1 MRTGINPLYKTILAL
16 VFFLQS
22 QNGFGQNDPDMPNF
36 PGNTMTKEEFMILR
50 SEAIGVRRGIIKD
63 TPFNPMDRIV
73 AIRKMEEQERILALN
88 HAPQVAWTE
97 IGPNP
102 IPNGQ
107 VQSGS
112 QLPVSGRTISIA
124 VHPTDANIVYVG
136 TAQGGLYRTTDG
148 GTTWTPMLDNAL
160 SLAIGSVAISPSQP
174 ETIYVGTGEPN
185 FSSDSYFGVG
195 IYRIDNASSGSPTI
209 TGPLGSS
216 SFNGRA
222 VSKII
227 VHPTDP
233 ATIFVSST
241 SGVGGIRSAST
252 SPLPNVGVYRSTN
265 ATAASPTFTQIGV
278 LGSPNNNI
286 NVRDIAI
293 DPSNANILLA
303 NLVANGGGIYRS
315 INALAATPTWTSI
328 VTFSST
334 STSGLT
340 AEFAA
345 IHPGADINATF
356 YIATGNNTVVTN
368 AGRVLKSTDGGAS
381 FSQINS
387 VTFCSPQCFY
397 NIAVAVD
404 PTNVN
409 NVYIGGTGANT
420 FDRSTNGGTTFTP
433 VQDNIHTDSHVIA
446 VAPSAPATIY
456 FGSDGG
462 IYKSTNSGTTWT
474 SLNNAT
480 FRATQFMSI
489 AVHPT
494 DLNYTIGGTQDNGT
508 EYRNSAGTWTRS
520 DFGDG
525 GYAVIDQNAVNTTN
539 VNMYHTYYNA
549 NTLTGY
555 AYVGLSSATEGTW
568 FYRGCNPPGNPSPTN
583 GITCTATI
591 NFYAP
596 LERGPG
602 NPNSIY
608 YGADRLYRSVDLGV
622 NNATVSQTFA
632 SPISAIGIAA
642 SNDNVRIIGRND
654 GGLFGTTT
662 GSAVLTD
669 LDAGNAVPN
678 SPIARTV
685 VAPSDVNT
693 AYVTLSAFNVVNV
706 WKTTNLN
713 NANPT
718 WTAAAGSGGTAL
730 PLVPV
735 NSIVVAPTNANKV
748 FAGTDIG
755 VYYSADGGATWN
767 PFGTGLP
774 RVAVF
779 GMAITAGNVLR
790 IATHGRGMWEITLSG
805 VLSVKWLSVSG
816 NLTNQK
822 QAMIGW
828 KVNETNVYSYEVQK
842 STDGRNFSSI
852 GTVNSK
858 GNGENSYEFT
868 ESASLQGTAF
878 YRIKQVDI
886 DGRPG
891 FSSIIRL
898 TTDSRAN
905 VTVYPN
911 PAVDQMIVTVGRELR
926 DTKMLLTDLA
936 GKVLRSFT
944 IQQLSFTFDLTPY
957 PKGVYILKFDGG
969 VSERIIKL

>member
-1 MRTGINPLYKTILAL
+1 MNMRNMINLLYKTILA
-16 VFFLQS
+16 VIFFLQS
-22 QNGFGQNDPDMPNF
+22 QNSFGQNDPDMPNF
-36 PGNTMTKEEFMILR
+36 PGNSITKEEFMILR
-50 SEAIGVRRGIIKD
+50 SEAIGMRRGLEKNK
-63 TPFNPMDRIV
+63 PFNPMDRIV
-73 AIRKMEEQERILALN
+73 AIRKMEEQERTLALN

-107 VQSGS
+107 VVSGS
-112 QLPVSGRTISIA
+112 QLAVSGRTISIA
-124 VHPTDANIVYVG
+124 VHPTNANIVYVG

-148 GTTWTPMLDNAL
+148 GTTWTPLLDNAL

-174 ETIYVGTGEPN
+174 ETIYVGTGEPH
-185 FSSDSYFGVG
+185 FSLDSYFGVG
-195 IYRIDNASSGSPTI
+195 IYRIDNASSGNPTI

-222 VSKII
+222 IGKII

-233 ATIFVSST
+233 ATIFVAST
-241 SGVGGIRSAST
+241 SGVGGIVAVST
-252 SPLPNVGVYRSTN
+252 SPLPNRGVYRSTN
-265 ATAASPTFTQIGV
+265 ATSASPTFTQIGV
-278 LGSPNNNI
+278 LASPNNNFS
-286 NVRDIAI
+286 VRDIAI
-293 DPSNANILLA
+293 DPSNANILVA
-303 NLVANGGGIYRS
+303 NLVVGGGGIYRS
-315 INALAATPTWTSI
+315 INALAATPTWTQ
-328 VTFSST
+328 VFAFTTGTT
-334 STSGLT
+334 SNLT

-345 IHPGADINATF
+345 IHPVADINATF
-356 YIATGNNTVVTN
+356 YAATGNNAANTGT
-368 AGRVLKSTDGGAS
+368 GRILKSTDGGA
-381 FSQINS
+381 
-387 VTFCSPQCFY
+387 TFTQVNATAFCGGQCFY
-397 NIAVAVD
+397 DIAVAVD

-409 NVYIGGTGANT
+409 NVYVGGTTSST
-420 FDRSTNGGTTFTP
+420 FIRSTNGGTSFSV
-433 VQDNIHTDSHVIA
+433 VQDNLHTDSHVIA
-446 VAPSAPATIY
+446 VAPSSPTTIY

-539 VNMYHTYYNA
+539 VTMYHTYFN
-549 NTLTGY
+549 NSMLGGY
-555 AYVGLSSATEGTW
+555 GVATLSSVTEGGWT
-568 FYRGCNPPGNPSPTN
+568 FRGCNGANGN
-583 GITCTATI
+583 GIVCTGTV

-602 NPNSIY
+602 SPNSIY
-608 YGADRLYRSVDLGV
+608 YGSDRLYRSVDLGA

-632 SPISAIGIAA
+632 SAISAIGIAP

-662 GSAVLTD
+662 GSAALTD

-678 SPIARTV
+678 SPIGRTV
-685 VAPSDVNT
+685 IAASDANT

-730 PLVPV
+730 PQVPV
-735 NSIVVAPTNANKV
+735 NSFVVAPTNANKI

-755 VYYSADGGATWN
+755 VYYSSDGGATWN

-805 VLSVKWLSVSG
+805 VLSVKWLSVTG

-822 QAMIGW
+822 QPMIGW

-878 YRIKQVDI
+878 YRIKQIDK

-898 TTDSRAN
+898 TTDPRAN

-911 PAVDQMIVTVGRELR
+911 PAVDQMMITVGRELR

-936 GKVLRSFT
+936 GKVLKSFT

-957 PKGVYILKFDGG
+957 PKGVYILKFNGG

>member
-1 MRTGINPLYKTILAL
+1 MNMRNILKRICKTILAL
-16 VFFLQS
+16 FFFVQS
-22 QNGFGQNDPDMPNF
+22 QSSFGQNDPDMPNF

-63 TPFNPMDRIV
+63 TPFNPMDRIL
-73 AIRKMEEQERILALN
+73 AIRKMEDQERILALN

-107 VQSGS
+107 VVSGS
-112 QLPVSGRTISIA
+112 QLAVSGRTIAIA
-124 VHPTDANIVYVG
+124 VHPTNANIVYVG

-148 GTTWTPMLDNAL
+148 GTTWTPLLDNAL

-195 IYRIDNASSGSPTI
+195 IYRIDNASSPTPTI

-216 SFNGRA
+216 SFNGRS
-222 VSKII
+222 VSKIV

-241 SGVGGIRSAST
+241 SGVGGIRSAAT
-252 SPLPNVGVYRSTN
+252 SPVPNVGVYRSTN

-278 LGSPNNNI
+278 LASPNNNI
-286 NVRDIAI
+286 SVRDIAI

-315 INALAATPTWTSI
+315 ANALAATPTWASI

-345 IHPGADINATF
+345 IHPGADANATF
-356 YIATGNNTVVTN
+356 YLATGNNTVVTN
-368 AGRVLKSTDGGAS
+368 AGRVLKSTDGGAT
-381 FSQINS
+381 FSQINA
-387 VTFCSPQCFY
+387 VNFCNPQCFY
-397 NIAVAVD
+397 NIAVDVD

-420 FDRSTNGGTTFTP
+420 FSRSTNGGTTFTP
-433 VQDNIHTDSHVIA
+433 VQDNLHTDSHVIA
-446 VAPSAPATIY
+446 VAPSSPTTIY
-456 FGSDGG
+456 YGSDGG

-480 FRATQFMSI
+480 FRATQFMGI

-494 DLNYTIGGTQDNGT
+494 DFNFTIGGTQDNGT
-508 EYRNSAGTWTRS
+508 EYRNTSGTWTRS

-539 VNMYHTYYNA
+539 VNMYHTYFNST
-549 NTLTGY
+549 TLAGY
-555 AYVGLSSATEGTW
+555 GVASLSTVTEGGWT
-568 FYRGCNPPGNPSPTN
+568 FRGCNGISGN
-583 GITCTATI
+583 GIVCPTTV

-622 NNATVSQTFA
+622 NNATVSQTFTSA
-632 SPISAIGIAA
+632 ISAIGIAP

-669 LDAGNAVPN
+669 LDAGNTVPN
-678 SPIARTV
+678 STIVRTV

-693 AYVTLSAFNVVNV
+693 AYVTLSVFNVVNV

-735 NSIVVAPTNANKV
+735 NAIVVAPTNSSKV

-816 NLTNQK
+816 NLSSQK
-822 QAMIGW
+822 QALIGW
-828 KVNETNVYSYEVQK
+828 KVNEANVMSYEIQK
-842 STDGRNFSSI
+842 SADGRNFTGI
-852 GTVNSK
+852 GIVNSK
-858 GNGENSYEFT
+858 GDGVNNYDFT
-868 ESASLQGTAF
+868 EPTILQGTAF
-878 YRIKQVDI
+878 YRIKQI
-886 DGRPG
+886 DKDGSPG

-898 TTDSRAN
+898 TTDPRAN

-911 PAVDQMIVTVGRELR
+911 PAVDQMIVTVGRELQN
-926 DTKMLLTDLA
+926 TKMLLTDMA
-936 GKVLRSFT
+936 GKVLQSFT
-944 IQQLSFTFDLTPY
+944 IQQLSFTFDLTSY
-957 PKGVYILKFDGG
+957 PKGVYMLKFNGG
-969 VSERIIKL
+969 ISERIIKL